1 MKKLSFSNVMLWV
14 GLAFIYLPMLIMVI
28 YSFNASKLVTVWGG
42 WSIKWYA
49 GLLDNSQLMG
59 SVGRSLEIALYTAVA
74 AVALG
79 TLAAFVLTRVTR
91 FKGRT
96 LFGGLVTAPLVMPEV
111 ITGLSLLLL
120 FVAMAQLIGWPQE
133 RGIVTIWIA
142 HTTFCSAYVAVVVSA
157 RLRELDLSI
166 EEAAMDLGAKPW
178 KVFFL
183 ITIPM
188 IAPSLA
194 AGGMMSFA
202 LSLDD
207 LVLASFVSGPGSTT
221 LPMEVFSAVRLGVNS
236 DEDLL
241 GGFVEH
247 AFIAGKAIVHP
258 LPRGGVA
265 PEGWNPLFAEKV
277 RDVVLNGVSVFSLAD
292 AHRAGARMLA
302 EGPVRAKLA
311 EACGGLGQYVAH
323 DLDELDAWLGGLEER
338 QLAQGLVLEANLESI
353 VTHSVGQL
361 RVNGFLLSYHG
372 HQHQTRNA
380 RGELVYAGSD
390 LLVARGGYAE
400 LLALDLAREVRQAIE
415 YARIFDT
422 AAAIFFPGCFASR
435 RNYDIAQGRDG
446 NGRERFGVLEQS
458 WRVGG
463 ASSAEIA
470 ALEAFRADPGL
481 PAVRAASFEIH
492 EDKRL
497 PDNSRVIYR
506 GPDEHGDFLLKYAMT
521 GEA

>member
-1 MKKLSFSNVMLWV
+1 MKRFSFSKLMLV
-14 GLAFIYLPMLIMVI
+14 LGLLFIYLPMLILVI

-42 WSIKWYA
+42 WSIKWYV

-59 SVGRSLEIALYTAVA
+59 SVMRSLEIACYTAIA

-120 FVAMAQLIGWPQE
+120 FVAMAQMIGWPQE

-142 HTTFCSAYVAVVVSA
+142 YTTFCAAYVAVVVSA

-221 LPMEVFSAVRLGVNS
+221 LPMEVFSAVRLGVKPEINAVAS
-236 DEDLL
+236 LILL
-241 GGFVEH
+241 SVSLVTFMVWYFSRRAEEH
-247 AFIAGKAIVHP
+247 RRKAI
-258 LPRGGVA
+258 
-265 PEGWNPLFAEKV
+265 
-277 RDVVLNGVSVFSLAD
+277 
-292 AHRAGARMLA
+292 
-302 EGPVRAKLA
+302 
-311 EACGGLGQYVAH
+311 Q
-323 DLDELDAWLGGLEER
+323 
-338 QLAQGLVLEANLESI
+338 
-353 VTHSVGQL
+353 
-361 RVNGFLLSYHG
+361 
-372 HQHQTRNA
+372 
-380 RGELVYAGSD
+380 
-390 LLVARGGYAE
+390 
-400 LLALDLAREVRQAIE
+400 QAIE
-415 YARIFDT
+415 EG
-422 AAAIFFPGCFASR
+422 AAANFSQPQVKRPS
-435 RNYDIAQGRDG
+435 
-446 NGRERFGVLEQS
+446 
-458 WRVGG
+458 
-463 ASSAEIA
+463 
-470 ALEAFRADPGL
+470 
-481 PAVRAASFEIH
+481 PAAAS
-492 EDKRL
+492 
-497 PDNSRVIYR
+497 
-506 GPDEHGDFLLKYAMT
+506 A
-521 GEA
+521 

>member
-1 MKKLSFSNVMLWV
+1 MRRFSFSSLMLVV
-14 GLAFIYLPMLIMVI
+14 GLLFIYLPMLILVI

-42 WSIKWYA
+42 WSVKWYV

-59 SVGRSLEIALYTAVA
+59 SVVRSLEIACYTAVA

-142 HTTFCSAYVAVVVSA
+142 HTTFCAAYVAVVVSA

-166 EEAAMDLGAKPW
+166 EEAAMDLGARPF

-221 LPMEVFSAVRLGVNS
+221 LPMEVFSAVRLGVKPEINAVAS
-236 DEDLL
+236 LILL
-241 GGFVEH
+241 AVSLVTFLVWYFSRQAEERRKRAIQQAVEE
-247 AFIAGKAIVHP
+247 AAADSWKQPDV
-258 LPRGGVA
+258 RRSQA
-265 PEGWNPLFAEKV
+265 PE
-277 RDVVLNGVSVFSLAD
+277 
-292 AHRAGARMLA
+292 
-302 EGPVRAKLA
+302 
-311 EACGGLGQYVAH
+311 
-323 DLDELDAWLGGLEER
+323 
-338 QLAQGLVLEANLESI
+338 
-353 VTHSVGQL
+353 
-361 RVNGFLLSYHG
+361 
-372 HQHQTRNA
+372 
-380 RGELVYAGSD
+380 
-390 LLVARGGYAE
+390 
-400 LLALDLAREVRQAIE
+400 
-415 YARIFDT
+415 
-422 AAAIFFPGCFASR
+422 AA
-435 RNYDIAQGRDG
+435 
-446 NGRERFGVLEQS
+446 
-458 WRVGG
+458 
-463 ASSAEIA
+463 
-470 ALEAFRADPGL
+470 
-481 PAVRAASFEIH
+481 
-492 EDKRL
+492 
-497 PDNSRVIYR
+497 
-506 GPDEHGDFLLKYAMT
+506 
-521 GEA
+521 